1 MRRLDRRTRPARR
14 RIGADYR
21 LPLTSRIRTHVRH
34 ALHPPASHE
43 PSATHTHTRFHF
55 RGRRRGRVVH
65 VLIRRVDVYRRGR
78 VLLVRV
84 VRILRALAARTTR
97 PVTAAHAARRKPDQR
112 KPHTGAALVSLGAC
126 RPCAASHSAHGARA
140 CSGLQSAS
148 CALTRGALCTAQT
161 RRRGHRPRPS
171 WQSLPRPS
179 PRRQMQSC
187 RRYRPA
193 GQSLPARAA
202 IGGDPDYTLNVA
214 CTVRSSP
221 LGGPGARRGGALRAP
236 YGLVYRIA
244 LQTHFLAFI

>member
-1 MRRLDRRTRPARR
+1 MASCCPMASSCGRTGPGGSRSAVRRLDWRARPARR

-21 LPLTSRIRTHVRH
+21 LPMTSRIHTHVRH

-55 RGRRRGRVVH
+55 RGRRGGGVVH

-78 VLLVRV
+78 VILVRV

-97 PVTAAHAARRKPDQR
+97 PVSSSARRAHVKRDQR
-112 KPHTGAALVSLGAC
+112 KPHTRAALVSLGAC
-126 RPCAASHSAHGARA
+126 RLCAASHAAHGARA

-148 CALTRGALCTAQT
+148 CALTRGASCTAQT

-171 WQSLPRPS
+171 CQSLPRPS

-187 RRYRPA
+187 RRSRPA
-193 GQSLPARAA
+193 GQSLPARAV
-202 IGGDPDYTLNVA
+202 IGGDPDRCKVYEELTRA
-214 CTVRSSP
+214 RCVRCC
-221 LGGPGARRGGALRAP
+221 A
-236 YGLVYRIA
+236 VW
-244 LQTHFLAFI
+244 